1 MPAADSPQTLS
12 RWAGLLGAVAA
23 CALYLLVNLRG
34 DFGGLLADSYVYL
47 AAARELA
54 HGAAADWSLLLA
66 IGRDYA
72 FPPLFPLV
80 LALFGAGAEDPTT
93 TFTLSAVLM
102 AGMVWACWAWLRTLR
117 LSALTAVLL
126 ATLVAV
132 LPASLLTAMNVLS
145 EPLYALLTLLAARAL
160 NGPAPGA
167 RAWWLASLWVGL
179 ALLCRSVGMVAL
191 AALVLVWCMRRGW
204 RVAPW
209 ALAPALGSALLWS
222 GGQQLAGFASYT
234 PGLPALPALGG
245 IVGENLTALA
255 AAGPALFELAP
266 GGFAIASVALAALL
280 ALPVWAQR
288 LRACCFDAWYVLLY
302 LALML
307 VWPHPAHAGRFLLP
321 VLPLILAYAA
331 LALHTR
337 GRAGS
342 VLPALVPAML
352 LLVAVPGAWS
362 ILHTVLHP
370 PAPALAAAVRSPS
383 WYLVAPAQAAQTAEV
398 WQRLVPVMR
407 AVSDLP
413 ADACVAT
420 TLPEQV
426 LFYGR
431 RRVVD
436 WARISRAP
444 AAVNVIADRCHY
456 VLMVA
461 LTLYPAQPGIGPMY
475 PFHALADRLQ
485 PLWIERSRRLDLGS
499 PLLAMLAR
507 VGQPP

>member
-1 MPAADSPQTLS
+1 VPAADSPQTLS

-132 LPASLLTAMNVLS
+132 
-145 EPLYALLTLLAARAL
+145 YALLTLLAARAL